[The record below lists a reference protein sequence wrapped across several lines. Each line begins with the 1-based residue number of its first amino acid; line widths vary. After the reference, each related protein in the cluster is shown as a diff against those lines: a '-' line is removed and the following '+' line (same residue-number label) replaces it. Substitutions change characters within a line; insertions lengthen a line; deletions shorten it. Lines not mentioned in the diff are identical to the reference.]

1 MTRGG
6 QKRRDYLPLPSGGP
20 SAREEAPVFL

>member
-6 QKRRDYLPLPSGGP
+6 QKRGDYLPPPPGGP